1 MGALMRTYI
10 DVTFHGDGVDPLSIA
25 KDMETLGLK
34 PIRGEH
40 DFYFDWTTDEEFRKM
55 VMKIH
60 EIFKG
65 KKISYRLKTLTEEEL
80 IAEANFVISYR

>member
-1 MGALMRTYI
+1 
-10 DVTFHGDGVDPLSIA
+10 
-25 KDMETLGLK
+25 
-34 PIRGEH
+34 
-40 DFYFDWTTDEEFRKM
+40 M